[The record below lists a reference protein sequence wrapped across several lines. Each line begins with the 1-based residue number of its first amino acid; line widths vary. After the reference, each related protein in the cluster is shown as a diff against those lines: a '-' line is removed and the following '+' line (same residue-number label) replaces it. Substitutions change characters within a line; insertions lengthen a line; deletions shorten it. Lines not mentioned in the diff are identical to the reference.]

1 MGADRWRKPG
11 RPGRLVLLALAA
23 LVLPAAGCGG
33 VSTPR
38 LERNA
43 GVFFSSLHQAT
54 DPEAPPERAD
64 DAWWRLASVDASA
77 PASRE
82 GKEWE
87 DWKSGVLAAVRRYE
101 RERDEGKMTLDP
113 RGYTIV
119 RATMVGRGT
128 YWETVGREGGADDP
142 VLRVRLSFGY
152 GEIWYGSLPPLTHVY
167 LLGWPL
173 GTVHHIRIGL
183 GKTYR
188 MDVLDHL
195 DLLVHFRRVKPR
207 RPDEATWKVDRVTW
221 DPASAVHRQVE
232 WTF

>member
-1 MGADRWRKPG
+1 MVPTRIIARAAAP
-11 RPGRLVLLALAA
+11 VVALLAVA
-23 LVLPAAGCGG
+23 LTGCGG
-33 VSTPR
+33 VSQWE
-38 LERNA
+38 LEKDA
-43 GVFFSSLHQAT
+43 GIFFSALHQAT
-54 DPEAPPERAD
+54 DPEAPPPRVAE
-64 DAWWRLASVDASA
+64 AWERLARVDASA
-77 PASRE
+77 PPERE
-82 GKEWE
+82 GPPFEEW
-87 DWKSGVLAAVRRYE
+87 KRGVLEVVRRYE
-101 RERDEGKMTLDP
+101 RERDLGRMTLDP

-128 YWETVGREGGADDP
+128 FWETVGREGTPERP

-188 MDVLDHL
+188 MDILDHL
-195 DLLVHFRRVKPR
+195 DLLVRFRRNDGGVPGDA
-207 RPDEATWKVDRVTW
+207 PFKVERVEW
-221 DPASAVHRQVE
+221 DPASAVHREVE